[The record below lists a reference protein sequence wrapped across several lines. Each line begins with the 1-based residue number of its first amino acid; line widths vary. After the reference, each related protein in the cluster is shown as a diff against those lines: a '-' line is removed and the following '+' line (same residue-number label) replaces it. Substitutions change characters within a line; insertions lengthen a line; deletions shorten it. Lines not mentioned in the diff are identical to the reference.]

1 MLSGLQIALQGVGFG
16 AAQVVLQG
24 FVEAAVVQSFAT
36 GGGGGTR
43 RISQSRDLND
53 LLRKALRKP
62 KPFAAVT
69 EVIEEAVERTS
80 VESVEASLEALPA
93 LTELQSEVQVVSLA
107 VIRYA
112 LQRLERL
119 KEAEEEE
126 FVVAQLLLM

>member
-16 AAQVVLQG
+16 VAQAALQG
-24 FVEAAVVQSFAT
+24 FVEVAVAQSFAA
-36 GGGGGTR
+36 GGGGGAR

-53 LLRKALRKP
+53 LLRKALRKH

-93 LTELQSEVQVVSLA
+93 LAELQSEVQVVSLA

-112 LQRLERL
+112 LQRLEKL

>member
-16 AAQVVLQG
+16 AAQAALQG
-24 FVEAAVVQSFAT
+24 FVEVAVAQSFAT
-36 GGGGGTR
+36 GGGGGRR
-43 RISQSRDLND
+43 RIPQSRDLND

-93 LTELQSEVQVVSLA
+93 LAELQSEVQVVSLA

-112 LQRLERL
+112 LQRLEKL

-126 FVVAQLLLM
+126 FVVAQLRLM

>member
-16 AAQVVLQG
+16 AAQAALQG

-36 GGGGGTR
+36 GGGGGAR
-43 RISQSRDLND
+43 RIPQSRDLND

-93 LTELQSEVQVVSLA
+93 LAELQSEIQVVSLA

-119 KEAEEEE
+119 REAEEEE